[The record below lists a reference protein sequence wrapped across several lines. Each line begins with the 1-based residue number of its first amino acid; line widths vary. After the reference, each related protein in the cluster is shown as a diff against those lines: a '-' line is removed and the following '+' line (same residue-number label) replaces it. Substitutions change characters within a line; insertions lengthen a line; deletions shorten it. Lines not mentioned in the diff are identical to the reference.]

1 MSAFRFFPPERMDR
15 EFPWPIWAVGWLA
28 LFKAFLWL
36 SYEPVQSG
44 SLLTLLG
51 TKYLLNMVPMAI
63 FALAALFEI
72 VKTIAIF
79 AIGVWNLKKWA
90 MWGLIIL
97 SVANLIFFISY
108 PQSLNAILI
117 ESEVYIYSILLS
129 FITLLCNG
137 PLGDIFI
144 LLATPLLLKHARK

>member
-1 MSAFRFFPPERMDR
+1 MYR

-51 TKYLLNMVPMAI
+51 IKYLLNMIPM
-63 FALAALFEI
+63 
-72 VKTIAIF
+72 AIF
-79 AIGVWNLKKWA
+79 AIGVWNLRKWA

-97 SVANLIFFISY
+97 SAANSLFFIIY
-108 PQSLNAILI
+108 PQSLNAVLV
-117 ESEVYIYSILLS
+117 ESEVYIYSIILS

-144 LLATPLLLKHARK
+144 LLVSPIMLKHARK

>member
-63 FALAALFEI
+63 FA
-72 VKTIAIF
+72 
-79 AIGVWNLKKWA
+79 IGVWNLKKWA

-117 ESEVYIYSILLS
+117 ESEVYIYSIILS

-144 LLATPLLLKHARK
+144 LLATPFMLKHARK

>member
-1 MSAFRFFPPERMDR
+1 MALSAFRFFPPERMDR
-15 EFPWPIWAVGWLA
+15 DFPWPIWAVGWLA

-36 SYEPVQSG
+36 SYEPIQPESI
-44 SLLTLLG
+44 LTLLG

-63 FALAALFEI
+63 FA
-72 VKTIAIF
+72 
-79 AIGVWNLKKWA
+79 IGMWNLKKWA

-97 SVANLIFFISY
+97 SAANLIFFVIY
-108 PQSLNAILI
+108 PQSLNGIFI
-117 ESEVYIYSILLS
+117 ESEVYIYSVILS

-144 LLATPLLLKHARK
+144 LLATPLMLKHARK

>member
-1 MSAFRFFPPERMDR
+1 VAISAFRYFPPERMYR

-36 SYEPVQSG
+36 SYEPVQPG

-51 TKYLLNMVPMAI
+51 IKYLLNMIPM
-63 FALAALFEI
+63 
-72 VKTIAIF
+72 AIF
-79 AIGVWNLKKWA
+79 AIGVWNLRKWA

-97 SVANLIFFISY
+97 SVANLLFFIIY
-108 PQSLNAILI
+108 PQSLNAVLV
-117 ESEVYIYSILLS
+117 ESEVYIYSIILS

-144 LLATPLLLKHARK
+144 LLVAPIMLKHARK

>member
-1 MSAFRFFPPERMDR
+1 MAMSAFRVFPPERMDR
-15 EFPWPIWAVGWLA
+15 EFPWPIWALGWLA

-44 SLLTLLG
+44 SLLTILG
-51 TKYLLNMVPMAI
+51 TKYLLNMVPM
-63 FALAALFEI
+63 
-72 VKTIAIF
+72 AIF

-108 PQSLNAILI
+108 PQSLNAIFI
-117 ESEVYIYSILLS
+117 ESEVYIYSIILS

-144 LLATPLLLKHARK
+144 LLATPFMLKQARK

>member
-1 MSAFRFFPPERMDR
+1 MYR

-51 TKYLLNMVPMAI
+51 IKYLLNMIPM
-63 FALAALFEI
+63 
-72 VKTIAIF
+72 AIF
-79 AIGVWNLKKWA
+79 AIGVWNLRKWA

-97 SVANLIFFISY
+97 SGANLLFFIIY
-108 PQSLNAILI
+108 PQSLNAVLV
-117 ESEVYIYSILLS
+117 ESEVYIYSIILS

-144 LLATPLLLKHARK
+144 LIVSPIMLKHANK

>member
-1 MSAFRFFPPERMDR
+1 MDR
-15 EFPWPIWAVGWLA
+15 DFPWPIWAVGWLA

-36 SYEPVQSG
+36 SYEPVQPESV
-44 SLLTLLG
+44 LTLLG

-63 FALAALFEI
+63 FA
-72 VKTIAIF
+72 
-79 AIGVWNLKKWA
+79 IGMWNLKKWA

-97 SVANLIFFISY
+97 SAANLIFFVIY

-117 ESEVYIYSILLS
+117 ESEVYIYSVILS

-144 LLATPLLLKHARK
+144 LLTTPLMLKHARK

>member
-1 MSAFRFFPPERMDR
+1 VALSAFRFFPPERMDR
-15 EFPWPIWAVGWLA
+15 AFPWPIWAVGWLA

-36 SYEPVQSG
+36 SYEPVQPESV
-44 SLLTLLG
+44 LTLLG

-63 FALAALFEI
+63 FA
-72 VKTIAIF
+72 
-79 AIGVWNLKKWA
+79 IGMWNLKKWA

-97 SVANLIFFISY
+97 SAANLIFFVIY

-117 ESEVYIYSILLS
+117 ESEVHIYSIILS

-144 LLATPLLLKHARK
+144 LLATPLMLKHARK

>member
-63 FALAALFEI
+63 FA
-72 VKTIAIF
+72 
-79 AIGVWNLKKWA
+79 IGVWNLKKWA

-97 SVANLIFFISY
+97 SVANLIFFVSY

-117 ESEVYIYSILLS
+117 ESEVYIYSIILS

-144 LLATPLLLKHARK
+144 LLASPVMFKHLKK

>member
-63 FALAALFEI
+63 FA
-72 VKTIAIF
+72 
-79 AIGVWNLKKWA
+79 IGVWNLKKWA

-117 ESEVYIYSILLS
+117 ESEVYIYSIILS
-129 FITLLCNG
+129 FITLVCNG

-144 LLATPLLLKHARK
+144 LLAIPLMLKHARK

>member
-1 MSAFRFFPPERMDR
+1 MAMSAFRFFPPERMDR

-63 FALAALFEI
+63 FA
-72 VKTIAIF
+72 
-79 AIGVWNLKKWA
+79 IGVWNLKKWA

-117 ESEVYIYSILLS
+117 ESEVYIYSIILS

>member
-1 MSAFRFFPPERMDR
+1 MAMSAFRYFPPERMDR

-44 SLLTLLG
+44 SLLTILG
-51 TKYLLNMVPMAI
+51 TKYLLNMVPM
-63 FALAALFEI
+63 
-72 VKTIAIF
+72 AIF

-117 ESEVYIYSILLS
+117 ESEVYIYSIILS

-144 LLATPLLLKHARK
+144 LLATPFMLKHARK

>member
-63 FALAALFEI
+63 FA
-72 VKTIAIF
+72 
-79 AIGVWNLKKWA
+79 IGVWNLKKWA

-117 ESEVYIYSILLS
+117 ESEVYIYSIILS

>member
-1 MSAFRFFPPERMDR
+1 MAMSAFRFFPSERMYR

-51 TKYLLNMVPMAI
+51 IKYLLNMIPM
-63 FALAALFEI
+63 
-72 VKTIAIF
+72 AIF
-79 AIGVWNLKKWA
+79 AIGVWNLRKWA

-97 SVANLIFFISY
+97 SGANLLFFIIY
-108 PQSLNAILI
+108 PQSLNAVLV
-117 ESEVYIYSILLS
+117 ESEVYIYSIILS

-144 LLATPLLLKHARK
+144 LLVSPIMLKHANK

>member
-1 MSAFRFFPPERMDR
+1 MGAFRLFPPERMDR

-36 SYEPVQSG
+36 SYEPVQPE

-51 TKYLLNMVPMAI
+51 TKYLLNMVPM
-63 FALAALFEI
+63 
-72 VKTIAIF
+72 AIF

-97 SVANLIFFISY
+97 SVANLIFFIIY

-117 ESEVYIYSILLS
+117 ESEVYIYSIILS
-129 FITLLCNG
+129 FITLVCSG
-137 PLGDIFI
+137 PLGDILI
-144 LLATPLLLKHARK
+144 LLAIPIMLKHVRK

>member
-1 MSAFRFFPPERMDR
+1 MSAFRFFPPERMYR

-51 TKYLLNMVPMAI
+51 IKYLLNMIPM
-63 FALAALFEI
+63 
-72 VKTIAIF
+72 AIF
-79 AIGVWNLKKWA
+79 AIGVWNLRKWA

-97 SVANLIFFISY
+97 SGANLLFFIIY
-108 PQSLNAILI
+108 PQSLNAVLV
-117 ESEVYIYSILLS
+117 ESEVYIYSIILS

-144 LLATPLLLKHARK
+144 LLVSPIMLKHANPG

>member
-51 TKYLLNMVPMAI
+51 TKYLLNMVPM
-63 FALAALFEI
+63 
-72 VKTIAIF
+72 AIF

>member
-1 MSAFRFFPPERMDR
+1 MYR

-51 TKYLLNMVPMAI
+51 IKYLLNMIPM
-63 FALAALFEI
+63 
-72 VKTIAIF
+72 AIF
-79 AIGVWNLKKWA
+79 AIGVWNLRKWA

-97 SVANLIFFISY
+97 SGANLLFFIIY
-108 PQSLNAILI
+108 PQSLNAVLV
-117 ESEVYIYSILLS
+117 ESEVYIYSIILS

-144 LLATPLLLKHARK
+144 LIVSPIMLKHARK

>member
-1 MSAFRFFPPERMDR
+1 MYR

-51 TKYLLNMVPMAI
+51 IKYLLNMIPM
-63 FALAALFEI
+63 
-72 VKTIAIF
+72 AIF
-79 AIGVWNLKKWA
+79 AIGVWNLRKWA

-97 SVANLIFFISY
+97 SGANLLFFIIY
-108 PQSLNAILI
+108 PQSLNAVLV
-117 ESEVYIYSILLS
+117 ESEVYIYSIVLS

-144 LLATPLLLKHARK
+144 LLVSPIMLKHANPG

>member
-1 MSAFRFFPPERMDR
+1 MSAFRLFPAERMDR

-36 SYEPVQSG
+36 SYEPVQPE

-63 FALAALFEI
+63 FA
-72 VKTIAIF
+72 
-79 AIGVWNLKKWA
+79 IGVWNLKKWA
-90 MWGLIIL
+90 MWGLITL

-117 ESEVYIYSILLS
+117 ESEVYIYSIILS
-129 FITLLCNG
+129 FITLVCNG

-144 LLATPLLLKHARK
+144 LLAIPIMLKHARK